1 MATYGKNKPSYDT
14 EVYFEEIIRKI
25 VMELYEERG
34 IHDHDVASLFR
45 LLAALRGKG

>member
-25 VMELYEERG
+25 VMELYEER
-34 IHDHDVASLFR
+34 DKVYMTTTW
-45 LLAALRGKG
+45 LLVYI